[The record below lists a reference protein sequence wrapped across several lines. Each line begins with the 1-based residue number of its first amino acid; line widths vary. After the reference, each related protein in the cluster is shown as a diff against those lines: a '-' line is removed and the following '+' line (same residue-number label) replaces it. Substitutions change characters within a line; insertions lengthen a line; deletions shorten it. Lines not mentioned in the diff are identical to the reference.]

1 MTAKE
6 IIDALDGLN
15 NIPVTFKYA
24 QRVRQYDTITDGDDL
39 EFGRIESVSRFDGEH
54 RENSVTIFVRKK
66 EEEDYVKEDIE
77 KEGIL

>member
-15 NIPVTFKYA
+15 NVPVTFKYA
-24 QRVRQYDTITDGDDL
+24 QRVRQYDCITDGDDL

-66 EEEDYVKEDIE
+66 EEEDAKEDIE
-77 KEGIL
+77 EEGIL

>member
-15 NIPVTFKYA
+15 NVPVTFKYA
-24 QRVRQYDTITDGDDL
+24 QRVRQYETITAGDDL
-39 EFGRIESVSRFDGEH
+39 EFDRIESMSRFDGEH

-66 EEEDYVKEDIE
+66 EEEDAKEDIE
-77 KEGIL
+77 EEGIL